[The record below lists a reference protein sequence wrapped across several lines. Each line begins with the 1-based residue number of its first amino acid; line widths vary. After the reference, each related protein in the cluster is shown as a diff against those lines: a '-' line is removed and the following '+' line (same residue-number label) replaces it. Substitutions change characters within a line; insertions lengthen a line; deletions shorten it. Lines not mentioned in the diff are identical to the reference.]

1 MVVGSHYHDILPI
14 DLGSSK
20 PPVSLLALPPIL
32 PFTKSADIFH
42 RSSHENES
50 PAIRRAVYQLQG
62 QDTAYRKQLIIT
74 AFHEALQFADAARKS
89 TNTRLFRKYFG
100 PADKA
105 AVDQVFAN
113 ILGTDPT
120 VGAPQLGDITVVFG
134 DPRNICRSNPQ
145 GNMAYTN
152 GPPPEILICDPLW
165 RTVGTTTEHK
175 TCNQL
180 GNCASS
186 QMTTISSVVLHE
198 FM

>member
-1 MVVGSHYHDILPI
+1 M
-14 DLGSSK
+14 
-20 PPVSLLALPPIL
+20 LPPS
-32 PFTKSADIFH
+32 KSADIYH
-42 RSSHENES
+42 RSSHENET

-89 TNTRLFRKYFG
+89 SNTRLFRKYFG
-100 PADKA
+100 AADKA

-134 DPRNICRSNPQ
+134 DPNNQCRTNPH
-145 GNMAYTN
+145 GTMAYSD
-152 GPPPEILICDPLW
+152 GPPATITVCEQLW
-165 RTVGTTTEHK
+165 RVVGTTTEHK